1 MVKPILCFALDVWG
15 YEYSQ
20 SVEKVHIDFCKRVC
34 CLNQSSADFYELTE
48 CGRYPIAVTY
58 ISQCIKYWLKLKEM
72 LNNRYPKQCYD
83 VLRILDESGRVT
95 WASKIRQIL
104 FEYGF
109 GFVWISNGVGDFQQ
123 FLKTFKERLI
133 DCSNQWLHEKM
144 TNSPKAKHY
153 QHFYSLLN
161 VEKYLLTDMSPQSRR
176 ILSNFR
182 CSSHTLNVEIG
193 RHKNID
199 YNLRFCDSCLKRNVF
214 VIEDEFHFLLNC
226 PQSDELRSLC

>member
-1 MVKPILCFALDVWG
+1 
-15 YEYSQ
+15 
-20 SVEKVHIDFCKRVC
+20 
-34 CLNQSSADFYELTE
+34 
-48 CGRYPIAVTY
+48 
-58 ISQCIKYWLKLKEM
+58 
-72 LNNRYPKQCYD
+72 
-83 VLRILDESGRVT
+83 
-95 WASKIRQIL
+95 
-104 FEYGF
+104 
-109 GFVWISNGVGDFQQ
+109 
-123 FLKTFKERLI
+123 
-133 DCSNQWLHEKM
+133 M
-144 TNSPKAKHY
+144 TNLPKAKHY

-226 PQSDELRSLC
+226 PQYDELRSLYFVDEWKNAYPTITLFYRIMSDNKEINIKQLAKYLIEAFKLKRTKSEN